1 VKAKRRSYLS
11 SSQPAIK
18 KPQAILVV
26 YWRERQ
32 CNIVID
38 TEKDQ
43 RGIQEII
50 TRGKKVIRDMI
61 VRERSQPRR
70 PR

>member
-1 VKAKRRSYLS
+1 MLS
-11 SSQPAIK
+11 SPPAIE

-50 TRGKKVIRDMI
+50 TRGKKVIRGMI

>member
-1 VKAKRRSYLS
+1 LL

-50 TRGKKVIRDMI
+50 TRGKKVIRGMI
-61 VRERSQPRR
+61 VQERSQLRR

>member
-1 VKAKRRSYLS
+1 ML

-50 TRGKKVIRDMI
+50 TRGKKVIRGMI
-61 VRERSQPRR
+61 VQERSQLRR